1 MSDVPLLDDTGDE
14 AKKRTRMKRG
24 LPERARM
31 RHDAHYVDELARRSS
46 AGIGSMIPMSMIE
59 ANPDQPRQSLGD
71 LEELAASIR
80 EKGVLEP
87 ILVRSV
93 GPNRYQIV
101 SGERRYRAAEIAGL
115 EEIPAIELDIEER
128 EVMEIALIENMQRKD
143 LTAFEEAEGIVA
155 LQERLGY
162 THEKIAQV
170 LSKSRTTVT
179 ESLLLGGIP
188 DSIRDLCDEK
198 GISSKSLLVQIARAG
213 TEEEMEQLVLRVA
226 SGELGREDL
235 RKETRGT
242 EPSKGPGRPKHFV
255 FQLKDKALPFSLNMT
270 FKKSQVEKR
279 EVVDALKQLIERLE
293 RELDA

>member
-1 MSDVPLLDDTGDE
+1 M
-14 AKKRTRMKRG
+14 KKG
-24 LPERARM
+24 LPERAKM
-31 RHDAHYVDELARRSS
+31 RHDAHYVEELARRSS
-46 AGIGSMIPMSMIE
+46 TAVGSMLPLSMVE

-93 GPNRYQIV
+93 GPNLYQIV
-101 SGERRYRAAEIAGL
+101 SGERRYRAAQMAGL
-115 EEIPAIELDIEER
+115 EEIPSIELDIDER

-179 ESLLLGGIP
+179 ESLLLAGIP
-188 DSIRDLCDEK
+188 EAIRELCDEK
-198 GISSKSLLVQIARAG
+198 GISSKSMLVLIARAG
-213 TEEEMEQLVLRVA
+213 SEAEMEELVLRVA
-226 SGELGREDL
+226 SGELDRDEL
-235 RKETRGT
+235 RKETRGA
-242 EPSKGPGRPKHFV
+242 EPAKGPGRPKNFV
-255 FQLKDKALPFSLNMT
+255 FQLKDKSLPFSFNMT

-279 EVVDALKQLIERLE
+279 EVVDALRQILDRLE
-293 RELDA
+293 KELGV